1 MTKKKSFIR
10 LSPVGGSDV
19 RVGVTSLTGES
30 QTNLKKKEK
39 QKLMKIVATPSVRQ
53 SGTHSGGT
61 WCVFMVEE

>member
-39 QKLMKIVATPSVRQ
+39 QKLMKIVATPSVCPSVRPARIPAEH
-53 SGTHSGGT
+53 GACL
-61 WCVFMVEE
+61 W